1 MRRIEFMR
9 ELSYLLQDLDEAD
22 REEALR
28 YYNDYFEDA
37 GPESEEQVA
46 EELGSPE
53 KIAAIIKDGLNE
65 SDRPTGTFTDTGY
78 TDERFRREQMPER
91 SARSFSGQNPTGEGN
106 KEGNPY
112 YYTSDGPKKTK
123 HSSGVG
129 RVILLM
135 LLCLVALPILI
146 PLAGA
151 AIVLV
156 LTLVLGAVVVLLGL
170 GVSGIAIV
178 LSGIVALGSGITKLF
193 VAPAAGTLVCGAALL
208 IIAVGILVAWFMGW
222 VFLKAVPPF
231 VNWLIRVLRRPFE
244 KRRGRA

>member
-37 GPESEEQVA
+37 GPECEEQVA

-53 KIAAIIKDGLNE
+53 RIAALVREGLNE
-65 SDRPTGTFTDTGY
+65 NGIPSGAFTDTGY
-78 TDERFRREQMPER
+78 KDEWFQERQQMPEQF
-91 SARSFSGQNPTGEGN
+91 AGSFGGKNSSSEERTT
-106 KEGNPY
+106 GNPY
-112 YYTSDGPKKTK
+112 YYTSDGPKRKK
-123 HSSGVG
+123 SSGVG
-129 RVILLM
+129 KVILILA
-135 LLCLVALPILI
+135 LCLLALPVIV

-156 LTLVLGAVVVLLGL
+156 LALVLGAVVVLLGL

-178 LSGIVALGSGITKLF
+178 LSGIVAFGSGIAKLF
-193 VAPAAGTLVCGAALL
+193 VAPAAGSLICGTALL
-208 IIAVGILVAWFMGW
+208 IIAIGILVAWFMGW
-222 VFLKAVPPF
+222 VFFKAVPPF
-231 VNWLIRVLRRPFE
+231 VNWLIRVLRSPFE
-244 KRRGRA
+244 KRRERA